1 MLTDLTD
8 QVYTSDA
15 VVLSRTM
22 MMLWGTVVSSLDQI
36 RAVAKLGGR
45 LATILVGEVLSQR
58 RFVSNL
64 ARKRRGVSLTRLVQ

>member
-8 QVYTSDA
+8 QVHTSDA

-22 MMLWGTVVSSLDQI
+22 MMLRGTVVSSLDQI

-45 LATILVGEVLSQR
+45 LATILVGGFLSQ
-58 RFVSNL
+58 
-64 ARKRRGVSLTRLVQ
+64 